1 MVFFSFLTQ
10 FNFND
15 AIKVFFMMAD
25 CRFATTDEDVDGEI
39 PIFDMSGYSLKHL
52 TKTVLSSLRI
62 YMKFVQEAHPVRIKQ
77 IHVLN
82 SPSYMDKVLTV
93 IKPFIKSEVF
103 KLVSF
108 FLTI

>member
-1 MVFFSFLTQ
+1 
-10 FNFND
+10 
-15 AIKVFFMMAD
+15 MMAD